1 MLDNAGFSTDWSG
14 HARDQLPPLWVDL
27 VDQVDDDVG
36 SVREMMKRLESLHG
50 ERVNS
55 VFDKDVKS
63 RDREIEGLTSSITA
77 KGRERERER
86 YNIYMYNIYIF
97 CANTNAIRVV
107 APCRSF
113 ATPRALSRR
122 LAGLLSPVRA

>member
-1 MLDNAGFSTDWSG
+1 M
-14 HARDQLPPLWVDL
+14 
-27 VDQVDDDVG
+27 DDDVG

-77 KGRERERER
+77 KVRERERQKER
-86 YNIYMYNIYIF
+86 KRERS
-97 CANTNAIRVV
+97 CANTKVIRVV

>member
-77 KGRERERER
+77 KVRERERER
-86 YNIYMYNIYIF
+86 YIYI
-97 CANTNAIRVV
+97 
-107 APCRSF
+107 
-113 ATPRALSRR
+113 
-122 LAGLLSPVRA
+122 